1 MRCCNLFSISN
12 GKQVDETANP
22 EVKLKAD
29 GGSARR
35 AQSLKRNKWVRD
47 KYDIDHQDGSTESLD
62 RRSRN
67 SERLADSSKNMKRSY
82 SLGNKKN
89 KNKNMDDFNEKVE
102 RRNSKRLRE
111 SIRQKYNLPKRE

>member
-1 MRCCNLFSISN
+1 MCYCNFSISN
-12 GKQVDETANP
+12 GKQVDDTANP